1 MKTSEKPSNNI
12 NDKTIIKN
20 EVKMIRQAKKYLTL
34 TILALGIGSLA
45 GCNTTTK
52 IIKHGSLAVETK
64 MSNTVFLDPLD
75 DDRRTVLLQIR
86 NTSDKSGLDV
96 ESKIR
101 SAIESKGYTIVSSP
115 KKANIMIQAN
125 ILQVG
130 KSTLENPFEAMSG
143 GYGSGLQGFA
153 TGAALG
159 GAFGGGGK
167 SMLGAGLIGG
177 IGNTILDAAVE
188 VVNFT
193 MVTDLQIS
201 EKAEGRYV
209 SESSDAE
216 LKQGTSGYKK
226 STWEQK
232 SNWKRYQTR
241 IMSVAKKTN
250 LKFAEAEP
258 ELTEGLVKSISGL
271 L

>member
-1 MKTSEKPSNNI
+1 
-12 NDKTIIKN
+12 
-20 EVKMIRQAKKYLTL
+20 MIREVKKYLTV
-34 TILALGIGSLA
+34 TILALGMGSLA
-45 GCNTTTK
+45 GCNTATK
-52 IIKHGSLAVETK
+52 VIKHGSLAIETK
-64 MSNTVFLDPLD
+64 MSDTVFLDPVEENK
-75 DDRRTVLLQIR
+75 RTVLLQIR
-86 NTSDKSGLDV
+86 NTSDKPGLEI
-96 ESKIR
+96 ESRIR
-101 SAIESKGYTIVSSP
+101 SAIESKGYAIVSSP
-115 KKANIMIQAN
+115 EKANIMIQAN

-143 GYGSGLQGFA
+143 GYGSGLEGFA

-159 GAFGGGGK
+159 GAFGGSGK
-167 SMLGAGLIGG
+167 SMLGVGLVTG

-193 MVTDLQIS
+193 MITDLQIS
-201 EKAEGRYV
+201 EKAEGIYV
-209 SESSDAE
+209 SESSDAA

-250 LKFAEAEP
+250 LKFEEAEP
-258 ELTEGLVKSISGL
+258 KLTEGLVQSISGL

>member
-1 MKTSEKPSNNI
+1 MHCIESLYGEYYIEEPCAGKLQARFCRGSHSTNSKLQNNFNEENNVMTS
-12 NDKTIIKN
+12 T
-20 EVKMIRQAKKYLTL
+20 R
-34 TILALGIGSLA
+34 
-45 GCNTTTK
+45 
-52 IIKHGSLAVETK
+52 H
-64 MSNTVFLDPLD
+64 TVFLDPIEGD
-75 DDRRTVLLQIR
+75 KKTVLLQIR
-86 NTSDKSGLDV
+86 NTSDKSGLDI
-96 ESKIR
+96 EGKIR
-101 SAIESKGYTIVSSP
+101 SAIESKGDTIVNSP

-130 KSTLENPFEAMSG
+130 RSTLENPFEAISG
-143 GYGSGLQGFA
+143 GYGSGLEGFA
-153 TGAALG
+153 TGAAIAGATG
-159 GAFGGGGK
+159 GSGK
-167 SMLGAGLIGG
+167 SMLGVGLITG

-201 EKAEGRYV
+201 EKADGNFIT
-209 SESSDAE
+209 ESSDAS

-232 SNWKRYQTR
+232 TNWKKYQTR

-250 LKFAEAEP
+250 LKFEEAEP
-258 ELTEGLVKSISGL
+258 KLTEVLVKSISGL

>member
-1 MKTSEKPSNNI
+1 MLK
-12 NDKTIIKN
+12 
-20 EVKMIRQAKKYLTL
+20 QFKKYYLLTMIVVATNSL
-34 TILALGIGSLA
+34 T

-64 MSNTVFLDPLD
+64 ISDTIFLDPID

-86 NTSDKSGLDV
+86 NTSDKPGLDI
-96 ESKIR
+96 EGKIR
-101 SAIESKGYTIVSSP
+101 SSIESKGYMIVNSP

-130 KSTLENPFEAMSG
+130 RSTLENPFEALSG
-143 GYGSGLQGFA
+143 GYGSGLEGFI

-159 GAFGGGGK
+159 GAFGGSGRDV
-167 SMLGAGLIGG
+167 LGVGLIAG

-193 MVTDLQIS
+193 MITDLQIS
-201 EKAEGRYV
+201 EKAEGNFV
-209 SESSDAE
+209 TESSDAS
-216 LKQGTSGYKK
+216 LKQGNSGYKK

-232 SNWKRYQTR
+232 SNWKKYQTR

-250 LKFAEAEP
+250 LKFEEAEP
-258 ELTEGLVKSISGL
+258 KLTEGLVKSISGL